1 MPRPS
6 PPSPLKPRMV
16 RLSDKQNIVLKQLGG
31 AKWLRELLEK
41 KAPLPAKYYEKLL
54 EKTNVTDNNRL

>member
-1 MPRPS
+1 
-6 PPSPLKPRMV
+6 MV
-16 RLSDKQNIVLKQLGG
+16 RLTDKQNIVLKQLGG